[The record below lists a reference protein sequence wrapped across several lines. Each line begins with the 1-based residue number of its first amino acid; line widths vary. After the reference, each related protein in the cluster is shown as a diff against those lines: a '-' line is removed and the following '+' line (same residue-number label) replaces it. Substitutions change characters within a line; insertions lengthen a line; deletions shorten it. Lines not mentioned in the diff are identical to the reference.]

1 MYKHHFICLSETY
14 LDSLTPDG
22 LLEIE
27 GYNLVCADHPNNI
40 RRGGVCIYY
49 KESLQV
55 QVISLPYLKEAL
67 LLEMTYN
74 YKKVKVSVIFR
85 SPSQSNSKFDLFLSN
100 FNKLLRDISKR
111 KPSLSVITG
120 EFNARSSSWW
130 PKDIN
135 TTGER
140 NCFH

>member
-74 YKKVKVSVIFR
+74 YKKVKVSVIFC

>member
-100 FNKLLRDISKR
+100 FNKLLRDIRKR

>member
-111 KPSLSVITG
+111 KPSLSVIAG

>member
-85 SPSQSNSKFDLFLSN
+85 SPSQSNSKFDLFLSS
-100 FNKLLRDISKR
+100 FNKLLRDIRKR
-111 KPSLSVITG
+111 KPSFIC
-120 EFNARSSSWW
+120 NYR
-130 PKDIN
+130 
-135 TTGER
+135 
-140 NCFH
+140 